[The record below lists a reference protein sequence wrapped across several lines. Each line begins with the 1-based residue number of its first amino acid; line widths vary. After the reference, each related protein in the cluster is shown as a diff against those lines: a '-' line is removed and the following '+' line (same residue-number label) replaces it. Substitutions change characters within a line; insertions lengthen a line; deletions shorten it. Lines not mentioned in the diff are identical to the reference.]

1 MQIFGRTITKDGN
14 AFPSSFI
21 SIIKDLQ
28 KRLDEVEHELWNTKF
43 VLDELTHGKAKYL
56 LDTSTSTSDIAN
68 KLHRAGKKHKEL
80 NDDHLKQARDFIKT
94 MVEND
99 RKDIQ
104 KNLQMRESSLLQ
116 FLPHV
121 DDVIPGSASSQ
132 RFFDSFDSENLLK
145 VFEKKRFSKKQ
156 GELDTYLLKLG
167 PDVKVRR
174 MSRSVSV
181 VKNKVRGSP
190 KTKLK
195 TKLKTASKIK
205 SKSISRKTKS
215 KKKVLTSSV
224 SKKASKQKKAKSSHS
239 STKSRKSSGRRKK

>member
-1 MQIFGRTITKDGN
+1 MQIFGRTITKEGN

-68 KLHRAGKKHKEL
+68 KLHRANKQYKEL
-80 NDDHLKQARDFIKT
+80 NEDHLKQARDFIKT

-116 FLPHV
+116 FLPHI
-121 DDVIPGSASSQ
+121 DDVIPSSASSQ
-132 RFFDSFDSENLLK
+132 KFFDSFDSENLLK
-145 VFEKKRFSKKQ
+145 VFEKKKFSKKQ
-156 GELDTYLLKLG
+156 EELDNYLLNLG

-174 MSRSVSV
+174 MSRSISV
-181 VKNKVRGSP
+181 VKTKMKKSP
-190 KTKLK
+190 KVILK
-195 TKLKTASKIK
+195 TKLKTIPKIK
-205 SKSISRKTKS
+205 LKSINKQVNL
-215 KKKVLTSSV
+215 KKKTSISLV
-224 SKKASKQKKAKSSHS
+224 SKRVSKQKKARSSSIKSK
-239 STKSRKSSGRRKK
+239 TSSGRRKK